1 MPDNES
7 EDDVSGLLALAAVF
21 AGGASLLSMLSSWYL
36 KIPLLDLSIPLV
48 PVIIS
53 VVILLAV
60 VALYLYVKSDILLQQ
75 VNFRYKHPRTSIT
88 GIIYLIPGITKP
100 HSEYLE
106 KLKK

>member
-1 MPDNES
+1 MPDGES
-7 EDDVSGLLALAAVF
+7 EDDVSGPLALAAVIL
-21 AGGASLLSMLSSWYL
+21 GGATLLSRLSSWYIS
-36 KIPLLDLSIPLV
+36 IPLLNLSIPLV
-48 PVIIS
+48 PAIIF

-75 VNFRYKHPRTSIT
+75 VYFRYKHPRTSIT